1 VPKKKEE
8 VKKAPSTKL
17 GGAKKQNAGVIAP
30 KEEAKGTPVPSK
42 NKAPASEDADMKLFE
57 KPKDVQFFNARPRA
71 RPMTSWGGGGANA
84 AN

>member
-1 VPKKKEE
+1 VE
-8 VKKAPSTKL
+8 
-17 GGAKKQNAGVIAP
+17 
-30 KEEAKGTPVPSK
+30 GTPVPSK
-42 NKAPASEDADMKLFE
+42 NKAPTSGDADMKLYE

>member
-1 VPKKKEE
+1 M
-8 VKKAPSTKL
+8 
-17 GGAKKQNAGVIAP
+17 GGAKKQNAGVVQGQ
-30 KEEAKGTPVPSK
+30 EEVKGTPVPSK
-42 NKAPASEDADMKLFE
+42 NKAPTSGEVDLKLYE